1 VAGTVVLIMLMW
13 RAYSLTVAR
22 QAAAAAE
29 TEGLSA
35 EAKARLKKKKRNW
48 TSRGLGWGVQHIKVA
63 IIDDD
68 PDEVGAPSNI

>member
-1 VAGTVVLIMLMW
+1 MW

-22 QAAAAAE
+22 RAAAAAE

-35 EAKARLKKKKRNW
+35 EAKARLKKKKRKG
-48 TSRGLGWGVQHIKVA
+48 TSRLGWGVQHIKVA

-68 PDEVGAPSNI
+68 PDDVGAPSNI

>member
-35 EAKARLKKKKRNW
+35 EAKVRLKKKKG